1 MIKNLIINTKSA
13 IAAASITAAIA
24 SCLSLA
30 ACRPA
35 PSEALAQA
43 EDYLSEQALSY
54 VVMPRDVD
62 NKIIE
67 YTGFTVA
74 FNPLMHQPN
83 YVVWELRDNELD
95 GPNTRKDA
103 KFMQDTRVDGCATLD
118 DYRGSG
124 FDRGHMAP
132 AADMK
137 WDPAAMADCHFLT
150 NISPQTHKLNNGAWN
165 TLENRCRNW
174 AKKFGR
180 VIIITGPVL
189 SDKLNY
195 TIGRSGIPVPER
207 FFKVILAP
215 DENPPRGLAF
225 IMENSQI
232 SQGLDQTVTT
242 IRQVEEIT
250 GFDFFSALPDDQEQ
264 MAETSNNYLS
274 WDRISR

>member
-62 NKIIE
+62 NKMIE

-124 FDRGHMAP
+124 
-132 AADMK
+132 
-137 WDPAAMADCHFLT
+137 
-150 NISPQTHKLNNGAWN
+150 
-165 TLENRCRNW
+165 
-174 AKKFGR
+174 
-180 VIIITGPVL
+180 
-189 SDKLNY
+189 
-195 TIGRSGIPVPER
+195 
-207 FFKVILAP
+207 
-215 DENPPRGLAF
+215 
-225 IMENSQI
+225 I
-232 SQGLDQTVTT
+232 SQT
-242 IRQVEEIT
+242 RKR
-250 GFDFFSALPDDQEQ
+250 SLP
-264 MAETSNNYLS
+264 LRS
-274 WDRISR
+274 WRSKRLKMCIAPEV